1 MDPADRQI
9 DLIDFL
15 NTNEEGLKEFFKF
28 EFMKG
33 LVKGTGSNTKVRVE
47 YPGDSSSKFIAL
59 YGFDEFFETLPSDLV
74 SFSFINKNKQ
84 PLDINLPDTIG
95 RFKSLGTLNLTGCV
109 SAVNPAV
116 CGLDKLKFLSLV
128 DNKNLQA
135 LPECIANMENLLV
148 LNLRGS
154 RTEGVIPPALEQ
166 RIQNDEEF
174 NYFGND

>member
-1 MDPADRQI
+1 MDPDDRQI

-15 NTNEEGLKEFFKF
+15 NTNEEGLKQFFKF

-33 LVKGTGSNTKVRVE
+33 LVKGGGSNTKVRVE
-47 YPGDSSSKFIAL
+47 YPGDSASKFIAL

-109 SAVNPAV
+109 SSINPAV

-128 DNKNLQA
+128 DNQNLQP
-135 LPECIANMENLLV
+135 LPECIAGMENLLV

-154 RTEGVIPPALEQ
+154 RTEGVIPAALEQ